1 MTNRGEQSPAQW
13 QGSPLERK
21 PKSAAALGRGARDL
35 ASGSPGCN
43 GGKSRVE
50 EMMSMPGVDYEVL
63 PIWFVMFTSTV
74 GNLIVY
80 QLNSIRSRRVHPA
93 FNQ

>member
-1 MTNRGEQSPAQW
+1 
-13 QGSPLERK
+13 
-21 PKSAAALGRGARDL
+21 L
-35 ASGSPGCN
+35 ASGSPGCH
-43 GGKSRVE
+43 GGKSRAE

-63 PIWFVMFTSTV
+63 LIWFVMADLAKILFTSTV
-74 GNLIVY
+74 GKLIVY